1 MASYEK
7 HTWTDDEVITK
18 EKLNHIEDGITNI
31 ELTPGPAGPKGETGD
46 PGAAG
51 TNGLGWLFGTNIPN
65 SEGRDGDLYLKT
77 DNFDVYKKVSGSWQ
91 KIGNIKGAQGPKGAD
106 ATINKLNKVDALDG
120 AAEVAAVVTAFN
132 NLIADLKAKGY
143 MNEA

>member
-1 MASYEK
+1 MNSMAYK
-7 HTWTDDEVITK
+7 KQTWNDNDVITK
-18 EKLNHIEDGITNI
+18 AKLDHIEEGIASI
-31 ELTPGPAGPKGETGD
+31 ELTPGPKGETGD

-106 ATINKLNKVDALDG
+106 AVINKLNKVDAL
-120 AAEVAAVVTAFN
+120 AADSATTQQIATAFN
-132 NLIADLKAKGY
+132 SLIADLKEKGL
-143 MNEA
+143 MNSQ